1 MSEFSWPARVYYEDT
16 DSGGVVYYANYLKFM
31 ERARTEWLRA
41 HGFEQSELVR
51 EHGAIFVVRD
61 VHISY
66 QRPAV
71 FDDLLKVTV
80 KVHANGRSWIEF
92 AQTVERLPHP
102 RPLPQTG
109 EGDEDSLRDSG
120 KTEILTHAKV
130 KIVCVNHASFKPME
144 VPAIIREK
152 MEIKA

>member
-1 MSEFSWPARVYYEDT
+1 MSDFSWPAR
-16 DSGGVVYYANYLKFM
+16 VYYANYLKFM

-41 HGFEQSELVR
+41 HGFEQSELLR

-80 KVHANGRSWIEF
+80 KVHASGRSWIEF
-92 AQTVERLPHP
+92 AQTVERNNV
-102 RPLPQTG
+102 
-109 EGDEDSLRDSG
+109 
-120 KTEILTHAKV
+120 ILTHATV
-130 KIVCVNHASFKPME
+130 KIVCVNHVSFKPME
-144 VPAIIREK
+144 VPAIIREQ

>member
-1 MSEFSWPARVYYEDT
+1 MSDFSWPARVYYEDT

-80 KVHANGRSWIEF
+80 KVHASGRSWIEF
-92 AQTVERLPHP
+92 AQTVERNNV
-102 RPLPQTG
+102 
-109 EGDEDSLRDSG
+109 
-120 KTEILTHAKV
+120 ILTHATV
-130 KIVCVNHASFKPME
+130 KIVCVNHVSFKPME
-144 VPAIIREK
+144 VPAIIREQ